1 MVAELKM
8 VCNDCLHHTQYK
20 FEEVKPVDVL
30 AVIREHIEILA
41 AQKELEHL
49 RIQMKEEFQ
58 DIFSK
63 IPHLDDLPT
72 DVFCR
77 IKLKDV
83 SKTVQT

>member
-30 AVIREHIEILA
+30 VVIRERIKILA
-41 AQKELEHL
+41 VQKELERL
-49 RIQMKEEFQ
+49 GIQMKEEFR

-72 DVFCR
+72 DVFCQ
-77 IKLKDV
+77 IKLKDA